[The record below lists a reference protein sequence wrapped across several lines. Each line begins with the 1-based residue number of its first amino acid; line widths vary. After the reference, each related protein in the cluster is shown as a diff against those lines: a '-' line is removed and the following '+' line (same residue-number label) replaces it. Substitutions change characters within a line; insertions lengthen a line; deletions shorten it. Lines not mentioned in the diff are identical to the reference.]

1 MKTRRIL
8 GLVAGTALLVAGAAG
23 QEAAAPSPRKA
34 ARVEQEY
41 GLARTPSTYFIFDFE
56 AGKVFLKAR
65 GLVLKEWPVFQV
77 KTWGRRGG
85 VMTCP
90 LLKKTAYNAPQRK
103 DVTPGKAEDET
114 DTKAKPKNDDLDI
127 LELVKM
133 PVHFTLEL
141 PGDIRMNVRLR
152 KSGFA
157 RILDGAGR
165 LFSRGIGRSVK
176 TIVRGIGKR
185 PFTDIEIVFL
195 EENAA
200 KNIYWSFFEGQ
211 KCILYWPE

>member
-56 AGKVFLKAR
+56 AGKVSLKAR
-65 GLVLKEWPVFQV
+65 GLVLKEWPIFKV
-77 KTWGRRGG
+77 KTWGRHGG

-90 LLKKTAYNAPQRK
+90 LLKKTAYNAPKRK

-114 DTKAKPKNDDLDI
+114 DKKPTAKNDDLDI

-133 PVHFTLEL
+133 PVNFTLEL

-176 TIVRGIGKR
+176 TIVRGIGRR
-185 PFTDIEIVFL
+185 PFTEIEIIFL
-195 EENAA
+195 EESAA